1 MRFLCG
7 PRGALPALILVFAT
21 GCASPPAGGSGTP
34 AASVPASADFP
45 HSTPT
50 ANDSTPTPSKNAQLI
65 PATPTGP
72 VIDGTPVD
80 AADADAEFRLAIHAD
95 QDRYRA
101 GQLIDVS
108 ATLSYLGPNAGIVV
122 GGSGTGLVGFT
133 LERDEPAVRID
144 AAGTSDCRP
153 YQMLRGIAAEH
164 PLMKTGGFADEDPLA
179 AFYRAYFASPEL
191 RLPAG
196 TWTIS
201 AVANFLG
208 SADCDGPE
216 HGLNASVRVVV
227 EP

>member
-1 MRFLCG
+1 MWLPSIKLRATALTAAIAISAVACAG
-7 PRGALPALILVFAT
+7 PNGNS
-21 GCASPPAGGSGTP
+21 SPSTP
-34 AASVPASADFP
+34 ANANAI
-45 HSTPT
+45 PT
-50 ANDSTPTPSKNAQLI
+50 A
-65 PATPTGP
+65 PTGP
-72 VIDGTPVD
+72 ILEGTAVHGEDVD
-80 AADADAEFRLAIHAD
+80 QQFRLSVQAD